1 MSQGSHQIQT
11 QAQQLLQTLSP
22 QQILVVKLLE
32 LPTMELEERV
42 RAEILDNPAL
52 EEGRE
57 PSEQDHADELDT
69 DFSEEN
75 LYTNEDISLGDYRT
89 EDDIPD
95 YKLQEHNRSKGE
107 VPEEIPFSDSVS
119 FYEMLLE
126 QLRMQHLTEEEETIA
141 EYLIGSLDDDGMLR
155 KGPDTLINELIL
167 YRGIYID
174 AKEIERIL
182 SIIQDFDPAGIGA
195 RSLQECL
202 LLQLKRK
209 PNTPLK
215 KIEVEI
221 IEKCCDDF
229 TRKNKEKIK
238 SRILRRTVAKILD
251 YLRVVV
257 FGVLIDVLGLAF
269 PWYAIPYAALVVT
282 LGILLIEGK
291 SVIENYQKARSSAA
305 KVVDMIQTI
314 VECGD
319 NDTAEK
325 IIKAIKADS
334 ANHKKPKA

>member
-1 MSQGSHQIQT
+1 M
-11 QAQQLLQTLSP
+11 
-22 QQILVVKLLE
+22 
-32 LPTMELEERV
+32 
-42 RAEILDNPAL
+42 
-52 EEGRE
+52 
-57 PSEQDHADELDT
+57 
-69 DFSEEN
+69 N
-75 LYTNEDISLGDYRT
+75 L
-89 EDDIPD
+89 
-95 YKLQEHNRSKGE
+95 
-107 VPEEIPFSDSVS
+107 
-119 FYEMLLE
+119 
-126 QLRMQHLTEEEETIA
+126 HLTLTQD
-141 EYLIGSLDDDGMLR
+141 IGHGI
-155 KGPDTLINELIL
+155 TLIFLCCVLVIVACLIDL
-167 YRGIYID
+167 WTGVD
-174 AKEIERIL
+174 AAK
-182 SIIQDFDPAGIGA
+182 
-195 RSLQECL
+195 
-202 LLQLKRK
+202 
-209 PNTPLK
+209 
-215 KIEVEI
+215 
-221 IEKCCDDF
+221 
-229 TRKNKEKIK
+229 KNKEKIK